1 MTLKKTKSYHFRI
14 YPKIKLRYFAQGL
27 LLLIILSYFS
37 AWALPSDGKQPYY
50 VTADKAIYD
59 RNQHITTYIGNV
71 QVIQGSSQLLGDKA
85 ILYQDDKNF
94 ITHVVAYG
102 NFAHYSTLPE
112 PGKDRMH
119 ALARSIDYNPSQ
131 KVVWLIGNGHVYEGG
146 EFFSGPH
153 IWYDM
158 TNGLVRSSP
167 RDIEGMPAN
176 TEPAQANSIA
186 STNGQRTVII
196 LPGNKNRHIPPQMTA
211 TYLPT
216 SPTAEETI
224 VPRHKSAVMT
234 TPPANDSSTHA
245 LTNNSAAINSAPSI
259 EPSP

>member
-1 MTLKKTKSYHFRI
+1 MTLKKTKRSKTFI
-14 YPKIKLRYFAQGL
+14 NIKIKHFYFARGFL
-27 LLLIILSYFS
+27 FLMILCYSS
-37 AWALPSDGKQPYY
+37 AWALSSDGQQPYY

-94 ITHVVAYG
+94 ITHVVAFG

-119 ALARSIDYNPSQ
+119 ALARSIDYNPSDRI
-131 KVVWLIGNGHVYEGG
+131 VWLIGDGHVNEGG

-158 TNGLVRSSP
+158 SNGLVRSSP
-167 RDIEGMPAN
+167 RETEGMP
-176 TEPAQANSIA
+176 PA
-186 STNGQRTVII
+186 STSPNANALASPNGQRTVII
-196 LPGNKNRHIPPQMTA
+196 LPGNKNKHIPPQMSA
-211 TYLPT
+211 TYIPT
-216 SPTAEETI
+216 PATAVETI
-224 VPRHKSAVMT
+224 VPRKK
-234 TPPANDSSTHA
+234 
-245 LTNNSAAINSAPSI
+245 SAAITTNSSSNNPAAINNAPSI
-259 EPSP
+259 EQSQ